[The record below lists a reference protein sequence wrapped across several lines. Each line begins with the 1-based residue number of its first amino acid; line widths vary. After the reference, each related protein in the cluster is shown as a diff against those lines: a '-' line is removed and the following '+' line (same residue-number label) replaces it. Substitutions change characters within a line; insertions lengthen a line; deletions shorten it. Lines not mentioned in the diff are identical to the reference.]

1 MAAIAAMRF
10 VGPPTGQAVTS
21 TRRKKHNREL
31 LRDILLQV
39 CVQLQRFGAKA
50 RTMGQKRGRSGSIII
65 SSSNSNSNSEDEK
78 GRGRGWR
85 EDGGGYMKSAH
96 SFSAAASE
104 RIVAAGV
111 SALCRITPFSSLSL
125 QGFYELCAAGPLTWY
140 SGTSEIFEWVTDDLD
155 SYRNDPA
162 LVQDIADT
170 WPENLPIQR
179 SCLNPK
185 P

>member
-1 MAAIAAMRF
+1 
-10 VGPPTGQAVTS
+10 
-21 TRRKKHNREL
+21 
-31 LRDILLQV
+31 
-39 CVQLQRFGAKA
+39 
-50 RTMGQKRGRSGSIII
+50 MGQKRGRSGSIII

-78 GRGRGWR
+78 GRGRGRR

-140 SGTSEIFEWVTDDLD
+140 SGTSEIFEWVTDDLESD
-155 SYRNDPA
+155 RNDPA
-162 LVQDIADT
+162 WFKILRT
-170 WPENLPIQR
+170 PG
-179 SCLNPK
+179 PK
-185 P
+185 TSPFSALA